1 LQIPS
6 LKPKYDEP
14 LSTFAFSLNWRPYMT
29 AVLVTRAMM
38 TLCSLSDP
46 NLPTARKLFLDLAAL
61 VEDLTGLEVWRCR
74 LTPR

>member
-1 LQIPS
+1 
-6 LKPKYDEP
+6 
-14 LSTFAFSLNWRPYMT
+14 MT